1 MKFACKAVKGAAS
14 CCLGARPG
22 PLAAPVQEVEA
33 GAWRKIKKKR
43 AAAAFIHHLSLAFMR
58 NNYKS
63 ADSGLKKQ
71 GEAACGAAH
80 RKTIYSLLSV
90 ENITQLWI
98 ITQIEST
105 GFANYTC
112 LGSGSVASLLPV
124 ICDGRRKSCQDELL
138 SCHYYRDMAA
148 GRGGSFLIR
157 KQLFEKLVPHR

>member
-1 MKFACKAVKGAAS
+1 
-14 CCLGARPG
+14 
-22 PLAAPVQEVEA
+22 
-33 GAWRKIKKKR
+33 
-43 AAAAFIHHLSLAFMR
+43 MR

-71 GEAACGAAH
+71 GGAARGAAH

-98 ITQIEST
+98 ITPIEST

-157 KQLFEKLVPHR
+157 KQLFEKLVPQR